1 MAMAVAM
8 MVVTLAATTVIA
20 VIVIITASLTT
31 ALHAVIVIAV
41 HGRVVLWIAT
51 ASLDEIHRLV
61 TGVVLTAIV
70 LPVLVIFRR
79 HTHVNGALLH
89 AVGRWLDDDRLLIDQ
104 NRLLTADVNTAINA
118 WLVHADAHTDLWDG
132 VDGGGAHHQG
142 GSQGCGARPLGDQR
156 AKCRRHEKVLQKGP
170 TREGIG
176 GILEAAEAVCCRL
189 IEGLSF

>member
-8 MVVTLAATTVIA
+8 LVAAVTTTTVIA
-20 VIVIITASLTT
+20 VIIVIPASLAT

-41 HGRVVLWIAT
+41 HGGVVLWITT
-51 ASLDEIHRLV
+51 AILDEIHRLV

-89 AVGRWLDDDRLLIDQ
+89 AVRRWLNDDRLLINQ
-104 NRLLTADVNTAINA
+104 NRLLAADVNTAINA
-118 WLVHADAHTDLWDG
+118 WLVHADAHTDLWGG

-156 AKCRRHEKVLQKGP
+156 AKC
-170 TREGIG
+170 
-176 GILEAAEAVCCRL
+176 
-189 IEGLSF
+189 